1 MIDISEKVLAEDKP
15 QPRRPEWIRAKLP
28 YGESYAKLLGLMR
41 GKQLHTVCEE
51 ARCPNLGEC
60 WGRGTATFM
69 ILGDICT
76 RSCGF
81 CAVKTGRPTELDTD
95 EPRRVA
101 EAVMSMNLRHVVIT
115 SVNRDELR
123 DGGASI
129 FAETIRQIR
138 IKSPKCRIEILIP
151 DFRGDNVA
159 LDVVVDAAP
168 DILNHNVETVP
179 RLYTVVR
186 PQAKYDRSLNV
197 LAYFKERGLVTK
209 SGVMVGIG
217 EKPEEILEVMKDLRK
232 SNVDIL
238 TVGQYLQPTKEHLPI
253 DRYVTPDEFEMY
265 KRIGLEMGFK
275 FVESG
280 PLVRSSYHADE
291 QIVF

>member
-1 MIDISEKVLAEDKP
+1 MIDTRKKVTLEERP

-28 YGESYAKLLGLMR
+28 YGENYTNILGLMR
-41 GKQLHTVCEE
+41 GKKLHTVCEE

-81 CAVKTGRPTELDTD
+81 CAVKTGRPVGLDTD

-101 EAVMSMNLRHVVIT
+101 EAVTSMNLRHVVIT
-115 SVNRDELR
+115 SVNRDELN

-138 IKSPKCRIEILIP
+138 IREPKCRIEILIP
-151 DFRGDNVA
+151 DFKGEKVA
-159 LDVVVDAAP
+159 LDIVVDSAP

-179 RLYTVVR
+179 RLYSIVR
-186 PQAKYDRSLNV
+186 PQAKYQRSLEV
-197 LAYFKERGLVTK
+197 LSYFKERGLVTK
-209 SGVMVGIG
+209 SGMMVGIG
-217 EKPEEILEVMKDLRK
+217 ERPDEVLEVMKDLRK

-238 TVGQYLQPTKEHLPI
+238 TIGQYLRPTKEHLPI
-253 DRYVTPDEFEMY
+253 DRYVTPDEFSMY
-265 KRIGLEMGFK
+265 KQAGLEMGFK

-280 PLVRSSYHADE
+280 PLVRSSYHAEE
-291 QIVF
+291 QVVL

>member
-1 MIDISEKVLAEDKP
+1 MIDMSEKIAEKEKP

-28 YGESYAKLLGLMR
+28 YGENYTKLLHIMR
-41 GKQLHTVCEE
+41 GKDLHTICEE

-69 ILGDICT
+69 ILGDVCT

-81 CAVKTGRPTELDTD
+81 CAVKTGRPTVLDTD

-101 EAVMSMNLRHVVIT
+101 DAVASMKLRHVVIT
-115 SVNRDELR
+115 SVNRDELN

-138 IKSPKCRIEILIP
+138 IRDPKCRIEVLIP
-151 DFRGDNVA
+151 DFKGDKLA
-159 LDVVVDAAP
+159 MDIVVDAGP
-168 DILNHNVETVP
+168 DILNHNIETVP
-179 RLYTVVR
+179 RLYSVVR
-186 PQAKYDRSLNV
+186 PQAKYERSLEV
-197 LAYFKERGLVTK
+197 LKYFKEHGLVTK
-209 SGVMVGIG
+209 TGVMVGIG
-217 EKPEEILEVMKDLRK
+217 EKPEEIIEVMKDMRK
-232 SNVDIL
+232 SDVDIL

-265 KRIGLEMGFK
+265 RKNGLKMGFK
-275 FVESG
+275 YVESG

-291 QIVF
+291 QIVI

>member
-81 CAVKTGRPTELDTD
+81 CAVKTGRQTELDTD

>member
-1 MIDISEKVLAEDKP
+1 MIDISEKVLDKEKL

-28 YGESYAKLLGLMR
+28 YGENYTKLLGLMR

-101 EAVMSMNLRHVVIT
+101 DAVASMKLRHVVIT
-115 SVNRDELR
+115 SVNRDELK

-138 IKSPKCRIEILIP
+138 IRDPKCRIEVLIP
-151 DFRGDNVA
+151 DFRGDRIA
-159 LDVVVDAAP
+159 MDILVDAAP
-168 DILNHNVETVP
+168 DILNHNLETVP
-179 RLYTVVR
+179 RLYSLVR
-186 PQAKYDRSLNV
+186 PQAKYERSLEV
-197 LAYFKERGLVTK
+197 LRYFKERGLVTK
-209 SGVMVGIG
+209 TGVMVGIG
-217 EKPEEILEVMKDLRK
+217 EKCDEVLEVMKDMRK

-238 TVGQYLQPTKEHLPI
+238 TVGQYLQPSKEHLPI

-265 KRIGLEMGFK
+265 KETGLEMGFK

-291 QIVF
+291 QVLI